1 MFWKNRNIVTSYL
14 RAYDFLVNDINC
26 KYAWRCHKK
35 NIFENYKKNIGNNHL
50 EIGPGTGYFLK
61 NFNYKID
68 NLYLMDINNDTLN
81 YSYRNLINNYKN
93 VEIVNHNIFA
103 VDSKYV
109 NNIDSVGMNYVLH
122 CVPGKLENKIDIML
136 QNLKDD
142 KKEKT
147 FFGATVLFDKS
158 LQSNLSNFEL
168 FFLNKYG
175 IFNNNLDTSE
185 NLINY
190 FEKNRLKYSYKI
202 VGNVIIF
209 NFKS

>member
-14 RAYDFLVNDINC
+14 KVYDFLVNDINC
-26 KYAWRCHKK
+26 KYAWRCDKK
-35 NIFENYKKNIGNNHL
+35 NIFENYKKNIQNNHL

-61 NFNYKID
+61 SFNYKVE

-81 YSYRNLINNYKN
+81 YSYANLITKYNNIN
-93 VEIVNHNIFA
+93 VVNHNIFA
-103 VDSKYV
+103 DDSKFV

-136 QNLKDD
+136 KNLKDY
-142 KKEKT
+142 KKEKI

-158 LQSNLSNFEL
+158 LQSNLSNCEL

-175 IFNNNLDTSE
+175 IFNNNLDTSQ

-190 FEKNRLKYSYKI
+190 FEKNGIEYNYKI
-202 VGNVIIF
+202 IGNVIIF
-209 NFKS
+209 DFKY

>member
-14 RAYDFLVNDINC
+14 KGYDFLVNDINC

-61 NFNYKID
+61 NFNYKIN

-81 YSYRNLINNYKN
+81 YSYTNLINNYENIK
-93 VEIVNHNIFA
+93 IVNQNIFT
-103 VDSKYV
+103 DNSEFKE
-109 NNIDSVGMNYVLH
+109 NIDSVGVNYVLH

-136 QNLKDD
+136 KNLKND

-147 FFGATVLFDKS
+147 FFGATVLFDKN

-175 IFNNNLDTSE
+175 IFNNNLDNGE

-190 FEKNRLKYSYKI
+190 FEKNRIDYSYKI
-202 VGNVIIF
+202 IGNVIIF
-209 NFKS
+209 DFKN